1 MSQNIIKA
9 KEKYPLMINFN
20 LLELKLFVSLYQ
32 SCLTNKFVKI
42 GDQMKLLAIFLLIPL
57 VLNAQTS
64 FSEDIDVAYTNALKG
79 AHYAIANI
87 PERKNS
93 ISKELIDADQ
103 MVAKIKLSKE
113 VGGVS
118 IESTGHYK
126 TYEVKITVRRDYE
139 SLRKEGLIDR
149 IPLDE

>member
-1 MSQNIIKA
+1 
-9 KEKYPLMINFN
+9 
-20 LLELKLFVSLYQ
+20 
-32 SCLTNKFVKI
+32 
-42 GDQMKLLAIFLLIPL
+42 MKLLVLFFLIPL
-57 VLNAQTS
+57 VLSAQAS
-64 FSEDIDVAYTNALKG
+64 FSEDIETAYTNALKG
-79 AHYAIANI
+79 VHYAIANI

-118 IESTGHYK
+118 VESTGHYN

-139 SLRKEGLIDR
+139 SLQKEGLIDR
-149 IPLDE
+149 IPFDE